1 MALFSS
7 GNFGSSGGTG
17 DLEALK
23 AANPLPDVLAEL
35 GISVVNNRFNCLN
48 PQNHKHGDRTPS
60 VSIWPD
66 RGFFKCWVCPDFK
79 GDVIDLLKQTK
90 GFSFREAVR
99 YLENRAPGSHAD
111 PKARPVPPHPAG
123 QPPSGS
129 RTHPP
134 EKSSPSQ
141 PDARQTGLF
150 EKGFLTGTPSSPQAS
165 SASAT
170 ASVSE
175 ARKLEILAR
184 FLQLLEPVDGK
195 AAAYL
200 KKRRIFKKTWDA
212 QKILQIKNYSETD
225 RRLRALFPVPELED
239 AGFFSK
245 QEHLR
250 FYRHTLIF
258 PYYDFTGKP
267 VYLQARALEDMVPKE
282 LSLKGPI
289 PLPYNVRILDCVP
302 GHIYLCEGVIDS
314 LTLLE
319 QGFPAAAVP
328 GAQNFKPQW
337 ASLFKGKTVHV
348 VFDSDEPGEKGAE
361 RVLAVLSQAG
371 VEARRLAPPPGMD
384 INEWFLKGA
393 SKR

>member
-1 MALFSS
+1 MASFSS
-7 GNFGSSGGTG
+7 GNFGNSG

-23 AANPLPDVLAEL
+23 AANPLPEVLLEL
-35 GISVVNNRFNCLN
+35 GVAVENNRFRCLN
-48 PQNHKHGDRTPS
+48 PQNHKHGDRTAS
-60 VSIWPD
+60 VTIWPE

-79 GDVIDLLKQTK
+79 GDVIDLLKQIK
-90 GFSFREAVR
+90 GITFREAVR
-99 YLENRAPGSHAD
+99 YLENRSPGGAPIH
-111 PKARPVPPHPAG
+111 R
-123 QPPSGS
+123 QRTPPS
-129 RTHPP
+129 RTPVASKPP
-134 EKSSPSQ
+134 PPPTRATDSPS
-141 PDARQTGLF
+141 PPRANARQTGLF
-150 EKGFLTGTPSSPQAS
+150 EEGFAPGKP
-165 SASAT
+165 SASPPPVT
-170 ASVSE
+170 GVSE
-175 ARKLEILAR
+175 TRKLEILGR
-184 FLQLLEPVDGK
+184 FLELLEPVDGK

-225 RRLRALFPVPELED
+225 RRLSALFPIPELED

-245 QEHLR
+245 QGHLR

-258 PYYDFTGKP
+258 PYYDFSGRP
-267 VYLQARALEDMVPKE
+267 LYLQARAIEDLVPKE

-289 PLPYNVRILDCVP
+289 PLPYNVRILDGSS
-302 GHIYLCEGVIDS
+302 GHIYLCEGVIDA

-337 ASLFKGKTVHV
+337 APLFKGKTVHV
-348 VFDSDEPGEKGAE
+348 VFDSDEPGEKGAA
-361 RVLAVLSQAG
+361 RVLTVLGEAG

-393 SKR
+393 ARR